1 MDDNE
6 KEFLNNKDEF
16 RTQDESANGKR
27 FEGLAFDNQGTV
39 TKAENFKQV
48 QFLND
53 EGNVFN

>member
-27 FEGLAFDNQGTV
+27 FEGLAFDN
-39 TKAENFKQV
+39 
-48 QFLND
+48 
-53 EGNVFN
+53 

>member
-16 RTQDESANGKR
+16 RTQDSNTTANR
-27 FEGLAFDNQGTV
+27 LEGLHIDKNGTV
-39 TKAENFKQV
+39 TKAV

-53 EGNVFN
+53 EGENLFN